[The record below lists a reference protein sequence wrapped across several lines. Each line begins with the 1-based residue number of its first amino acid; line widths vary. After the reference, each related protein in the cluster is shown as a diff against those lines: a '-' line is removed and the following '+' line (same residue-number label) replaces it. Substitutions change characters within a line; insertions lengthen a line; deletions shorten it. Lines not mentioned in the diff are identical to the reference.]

1 MAVTRSLSLM
11 PNPKWYIADLV
22 GRPLGGGYLGTFSSL
37 DHDAIKLVY
46 QTNDINNLMPWP
58 YVDILNSSGVPI
70 GKQGILFDEN
80 GSQGPFYFLF
90 DTAFPDQLY
99 YLEVYDSDGV
109 LQWTINNF
117 SPANTGGGSVI
128 TTALN
133 LSNLVTN
140 NVMWRNQIGDTPIAT
155 AQYKYIAPGG
165 HAGLTKTVT
174 TLDALGVPVNQGPDI
189 IFLKNNLNAVDTINF
204 ANFNIDETFPNG
216 EPTPLNYLHYA
227 CTILGAGE
235 TQKCV
240 QFPITKDVHNI
251 QNQVVTLSIFARCT
265 AGIQQVTI
273 NWLQFF
279 GDGTGGSLPVITP
292 ISTLALT
299 AAWQK
304 FAIPSPGS
312 NVPSLT
318 GKTLGFCRNDGLFL
332 QVQYPLSQV
341 TTIDF
346 TMLSLYMGNIVP
358 GVDFK
363 TYDMI
368 DAVINS
374 PRTGYTVQ
382 GYETVAIGGYVVMN
396 DGSIGSP
403 ASGATTRAN
412 VDTFPLFNLIWTNI
426 TFVNFAFAPLQD
438 SAGVA
443 TTIGASA
450 IADFEANKRLVLPRM
465 LGRALATAGAGS
477 GLTVRALG
485 EFLGQESTT
494 LLAANLPIFTANIS
508 QSTVNVAAGAG
519 PITVLGGPQASLVF
533 TPTPTNSQAFTN
545 MQPSSFLTTFIK
557 L

>member
-1 MAVTRSLSLM
+1 M

-22 GRPLGGGYLGTFSSL
+22 GRPLAGGYLGTFSSL

-128 TTALN
+128 TTAINLN
-133 LSNLVTN
+133 NLVTN
-140 NVMWRNQIGDTPIAT
+140 NVMWRNQIGDTPIVT
-155 AQYKYIAPGG
+155 AQFMPIAPGG

-174 TLDALGVPVNQGPDI
+174 VNDALGVPVNQGPDI
-189 IFLKNNLNAVDTINF
+189 VFLKNNLNAVDTINF

-216 EPTPLNYLHYA
+216 EPTPLNYLHYS

-265 AGIQQVTI
+265 AGIQQLTI

-304 FAIPSPGS
+304 FPILSPGA

-318 GKTLGFCRNDGLFL
+318 GKTLGACRNDGLFL

-341 TTIDF
+341 STIDF
-346 TMLSLYMGNIVP
+346 TLLSLYMGNVLP
-358 GVDFK
+358 AVDFK

-374 PRTGYTVQ
+374 PRTGYVVQ
-382 GYETVAIGGYVVMN
+382 GWNNVAIGGYVVMN
-396 DGSIGSP
+396 DGTIGT
-403 ASGATTRAN
+403 AGSGATTRAN
-412 VDTFPLFNLIWTNI
+412 VDTFPLYNMLYTTVGQTW
-426 TFVNFAFAPLQD
+426 APV
-438 SAGVA
+438 AGF
-443 TTIGASA
+443 TGNA
-450 IADFEANKRLVLPRM
+450 IADFEAGRLMTLPRM
-465 LGRALATAGAGS
+465 LGRALATLGGGHVLGENAGGPESFALALNQIPQHTHNSPPGFNFVVEPGS
-477 GLTVRALG
+477 GLDVAGVSPGTPSTITGGITGFA
-485 EFLGQESTT
+485 GQQ
-494 LLAANLPIFTANIS
+494 PINIL
-508 QSTVNVAAGAG
+508 Q
-519 PITVLGGPQASLVF
+519 
-533 TPTPTNSQAFTN
+533 PTSY
-545 MQPSSFLTTFIK
+545 LTTFIK